1 MKTPLLTAFSLYISS
16 NKSLEAVAS
25 ETGEDVEAI
34 KTVAKQQNWTE
45 MRKAV
50 NAKARQVV
58 ARDVTGDK
66 IGQIRRL
73 QEKERRTIE
82 KRLKTLE
89 AALDALDPLAEK
101 ETERLT
107 VAKLKTYAETAAIF
121 QRMLYK
127 SYGIED
133 TRQPGDD
140 DGIFAAVRPGEVIT
154 RYRIDRVERAGTTPP
169 PTGKTGRPADPH
181 LTPTDITHIEKA
193 VPFDAAKESVA
204 EVVEEEADTTTRRR
218 RGKLSGYGLTDV
230 FDNIT
235 KEARDEEGRDG
246 AKRGEEGGGGPE
258 ETGGR
263 GGEEADEGAAGDAE
277 AAQAEVVDERLGMAD
292 GPSGNDR
299 SEVGEDTDVE
309 GAARVG
315 DGAADGGPE
324 ADQGVAEEGLAGS
337 GVPRS
342 CGGEP
347 CEESFEEGLGEAGD
361 CSGDAPA
368 DVSGLLREESGEP
381 YRD

>member
-1 MKTPLLTAFSLYISS
+1 MKTPLLSAFSLYISS
-16 NKSLEAVAS
+16 NKSIEAVAS

-34 KTVAKQQNWTE
+34 KTIAKEQNWTE

-73 QEKERRTIE
+73 QDRERRTVE

-133 TRQPGDD
+133 TRQSGDD

-154 RYRIDRVERAGTTPP
+154 RYWIDRVERSASTPP
-169 PTGKTGRPADPH
+169 PTGKTCHPTDPH
-181 LTPTDITHIEKA
+181 LTPTDVTHIQKA
-193 VPFDAAKESVA
+193 APFDAAKESVA
-204 EVVEEEADTTTRRR
+204 EVVEEEADTTKRRR

-235 KEARDEEGRDG
+235 KEARDEEGREEGRDG
-246 AKRGEEGGGGPE
+246 AQRGEEGGGGPE
-258 ETGGR
+258 ETGGH
-263 GGEEADEGAAGDAE
+263 GGEEADRREYP
-277 AAQAEVVDERLGMAD
+277 ERC
-292 GPSGNDR
+292 R
-299 SEVGEDTDVE
+299 Y
-309 GAARVG
+309 
-315 DGAADGGPE
+315 PE
-324 ADQGVAEEGLAGS
+324 PVW
-337 GVPRS
+337 RHH
-342 CGGEP
+342 
-347 CEESFEEGLGEAGD
+347 
-361 CSGDAPA
+361 
-368 DVSGLLREESGEP
+368 
-381 YRD
+381 